1 MSLLDD
7 VISRRFRRAPVEVDP
22 SPVLSWAAV
31 AAILVPEPDSVLLVR
46 RAHRSGDPWSGHM
59 AMPGGR
65 REEDE
70 DLLFTAI
77 RETDEE
83 VGIIL
88 PPESLVGTLDDV
100 APKTPVLPPIAV
112 RPFVFKLDRRPDMT
126 LSEELAAAHWI
137 PLQSLLAPDA
147 ISDTEIEVLGRR
159 RRMAAYPLAEGTVWG
174 MTERILSDLLRT

>member
-1 MSLLDD
+1 M
-7 VISRRFRRAPVEVDP
+7 
-22 SPVLSWAAV
+22 
-31 AAILVPEPDSVLLVR
+31 
-46 RAHRSGDPWSGHM
+46 
-59 AMPGGR
+59 
-65 REEDE
+65 
-70 DLLFTAI
+70 
-77 RETDEE
+77 
-83 VGIIL
+83 
-88 PPESLVGTLDDV
+88 
-100 APKTPVLPPIAV
+100 